1 VTHFTTTEVT
11 NTFHLTHL
19 ALSRFIL
26 DESGQDII
34 EYALLAALVGLASVI
49 GINGIAAK
57 ISSAL
62 SAVYTSFGNIVAGAL
77 H

>member
-1 VTHFTTTEVT
+1 MTHFTTTEVI
-11 NTFHLTHL
+11 NTLHLTNL

-26 DESGQDII
+26 DESGQDMI

-62 SAVYTSFGNIVAGAL
+62 TSVYTAFGNVVSGAL
-77 H
+77 Q